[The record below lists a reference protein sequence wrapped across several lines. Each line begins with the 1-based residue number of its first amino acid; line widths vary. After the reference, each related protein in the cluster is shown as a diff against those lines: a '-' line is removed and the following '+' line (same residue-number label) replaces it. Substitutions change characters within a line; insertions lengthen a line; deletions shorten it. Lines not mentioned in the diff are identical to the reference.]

1 MALKDE
7 IAAARARWN
16 VLTLYQK
23 FEELV
28 IVILTGLIAVVVV
41 FAVWNLALKIA
52 LSLLAASFDPTD
64 HAEFQAVFGMILTII
79 IALEFKR
86 SILVVAERR
95 YSVVQARAIVLIAL
109 LALVRKILI
118 LDINTSG
125 AVQLLGVGAAIL
137 ALGAVY
143 WLVGEQERRDRAAMR
158 SMVAAAA
165 PSEGLE
171 PAVSDA
177 RSPDRR

>member
-7 IAAARARWN
+7 IAAEWARRR

-28 IVILTGLIAVVVV
+28 IIALTGLNADVVL
-41 FAVWNLALKIA
+41 FAVWDVALRIT
-52 LSLLAASFDPTD
+52 LSLLAAKVDPSE
-64 HAEFQAVFGMILTII
+64 HGVFQSVCGMILTII

-118 LDINTSG
+118 LDINTTG
-125 AVQLLGVGAAIL
+125 AVHLLGLGVTIL

-143 WLVGEQERRDRAAMR
+143 
-158 SMVAAAA
+158 
-165 PSEGLE
+165 
-171 PAVSDA
+171 
-177 RSPDRR
+177 

>member
-52 LSLLAASFDPTD
+52 LSLLAASLYQTAQ
-64 HAEFQAVFGMILTII
+64 AEFQAVLWMVLTIYI
-79 IALEFKR
+79 TIEIQW
-86 SILVVAERR
+86 SIPYFAGR
-95 YSVVQARAIVLIAL
+95 L
-109 LALVRKILI
+109 LCV
-118 LDINTSG
+118 TT
-125 AVQLLGVGAAIL
+125 
-137 ALGAVY
+137 
-143 WLVGEQERRDRAAMR
+143 
-158 SMVAAAA
+158 
-165 PSEGLE
+165 
-171 PAVSDA
+171 
-177 RSPDRR
+177 